1 MMKHAN
7 LEAELARH
15 GISKRAY
22 AQFLQIDYS
31 TLFRKLSGESPF
43 TIGEAFKTTRLI
55 PPPANE
61 ITYLFAEEFKT
72 NQSA

>member
-1 MMKHAN
+1 MKHAN

-31 TLFRKLSGESPF
+31 TLFRKLAGESPF
-43 TIGEAFKTTRLI
+43 TIGEAFKTTKLI
-55 PPPANE
+55 PSPANE
-61 ITYLFAEEFKT
+61 LAYLFAEEFKAEY
-72 NQSA
+72 SA